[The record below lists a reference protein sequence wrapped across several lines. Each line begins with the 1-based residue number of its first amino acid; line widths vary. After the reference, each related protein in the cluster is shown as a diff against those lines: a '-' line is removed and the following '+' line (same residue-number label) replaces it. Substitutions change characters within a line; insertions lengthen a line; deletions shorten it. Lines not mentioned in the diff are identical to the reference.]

1 MRNSNSAFIIFC
13 LILTIA
19 CLAGYNK
26 FVAYFGTHNELEVRV
41 VELEKELEQQ
51 KAENKLLTYQLK
63 DFQQAVAAMLPEH
76 QDKISSYTQKN
87 LADAVRLP
95 ASDSKIDLS
104 SALMEK
110 GKSFFSAGKY
120 DKALGEFA
128 KVKENYPLSAYSV
141 EAQFFLAE
149 SYFLKT
155 DYEKSLAAIADMVE
169 LYPENVLTG
178 FILLRMGQIS
188 QLNDQPTEAK
198 EIYKTVLNTFSDKKL
213 KEQAQKLYEG
223 VTL

>member
-1 MRNSNSAFIIFC
+1 MKNSNSAFIIFC

-51 KAENKLLTYQLK
+51 RAENKFLVYQLK
-63 DFQQAVAAMLPEH
+63 DFQQAVAAILPEH
-76 QDKISSYTQKN
+76 QDKISSYAQKN

-95 ASDSKIDLS
+95 ASESKIDLS
-104 SALMEK
+104 PALMEK

-120 DKALGEFA
+120 EKALGEFA

-155 DYEKSLAAIADMVE
+155 DYEKSLTAIADMVE

-223 VTL
+223 VIL

>member
-1 MRNSNSAFIIFC
+1 MKNSNSAFIIFC

-51 KAENKLLTYQLK
+51 RAENKLLTYQLK

-76 QDKISSYTQKN
+76 QDKIASYTQKN

-95 ASDSKIDLS
+95 ASESKIDLS
-104 SALMEK
+104 SSLMER
-110 GKSFFSAGKY
+110 GKSFFLQKY

-128 KVKENYPLSAYSV
+128 KVKESYPLSAYSV

-149 SYFLKT
+149 SYFLKA
-155 DYEKSLAAIADMVE
+155 DYEKSLTAIADMVE

-223 VTL
+223 VIL